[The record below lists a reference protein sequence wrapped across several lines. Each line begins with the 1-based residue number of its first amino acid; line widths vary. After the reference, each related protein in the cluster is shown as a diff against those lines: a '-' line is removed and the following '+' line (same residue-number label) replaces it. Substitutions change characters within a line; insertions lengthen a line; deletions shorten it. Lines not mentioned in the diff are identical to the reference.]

1 MITSIFL
8 ICALLGCLTGF
19 LAGLL
24 GIGGGLIIVPAL
36 VYLLPSLGFSI
47 DVVMP
52 VAIATSLASIIFTS
66 SIASLAHHKNGN
78 IPWKTAG
85 QLTLM
90 IAVGAMLGAYI
101 ADSISTEMLK
111 IIFSIAVMAL
121 AAYMLLSVRITN
133 AKPFPSELKIRFIG
147 LFTGVL
153 SSIMGIAGG
162 AILVP
167 TLSYYSMSVRKAIGT
182 ATVCGFVVACFGT
195 LGFILTGLDQPALPV
210 WSLGY
215 IYLPAL
221 LGIVLTSSLFA
232 PLGVKYAEKLP
243 VNTLKKAF
251 ALFLILVAIKMVWS

>member
-1 MITSIFL
+1 MIASIFI

-47 DVVMP
+47 EIVMP

-66 SIASLAHHKNGN
+66 CIASLAHHKNGN
-78 IPWKTAG
+78 IPWPIAR

-90 IAVGAMLGAYI
+90 IALGAMFGAYI
-101 ADSISTEMLK
+101 TDSISTQLLK
-111 IIFSIAVMAL
+111 TIFSSAVIVL
-121 AAYMLLSVRITN
+121 AAYMLLSVKIAN
-133 AKPFPSELKIRFIG
+133 SKPFPGQLHLRVIG
-147 LFTGVL
+147 LSTGIL

-195 LGFILTGLDQPALPV
+195 LGFILTGLDQPALPK

-232 PLGVKYAEKLP
+232 PFGVKFAAKLP

-251 ALFLILVAIKMVWS
+251 AVFLILVAIKMIWS